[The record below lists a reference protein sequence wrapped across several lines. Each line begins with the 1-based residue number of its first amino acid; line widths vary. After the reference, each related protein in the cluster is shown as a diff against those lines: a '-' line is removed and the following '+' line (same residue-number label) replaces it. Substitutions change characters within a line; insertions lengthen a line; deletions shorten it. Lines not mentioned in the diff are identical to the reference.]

1 MLFRLTRSLLLPL
14 LVALSLSG
22 VASAETRVASWN
34 IRNLGWDN
42 GKDFAALAEVGRYF
56 DLISVQ
62 EVMSEDGISRL
73 EAALEARTGASWD
86 RLCSHLIGR
95 GSYREMYC
103 FTWREDAVSWI
114 EGAVVYTDDR
124 DIFSREPFSAVFETH
139 DRVRFV
145 ATGVHSIYGDSVDLR
160 EAEAR
165 ALRSYH
171 DWLRASFP
179 GLPVLLMGDFN
190 LPPTNPAW
198 APMGD
203 VAYPLIQEG
212 ATTISSVD
220 GRFANLYDNIWV
232 DAGADLPITEYGRV
246 EFPRQILRITH
257 EAARDRVSDHIP
269 VYVTLTSG
277 ASARFEPNDF
287 DGARLA
293 LRTVAAG
300 APQDTVDD
308 VRGPNG
314 TGPIIGNANSK
325 IYHLPGCPSYARVGE
340 RNRTPFATEAE
351 AVAAGYR
358 RAGNC

>member
-1 MLFRLTRSLLLPL
+1 MLSRITCSLLLPL
-14 LVALSLSG
+14 LLALSLG
-22 VASAETRVASWN
+22 EVASAETRVASWN

-42 GKDFAALAEVGRYF
+42 GKDYAALAEVGRYF

-62 EVMSEDGISRL
+62 EVMSEEGIARF
-73 EAALEARTGASWD
+73 EAALEARTGADWD

-103 FTWREDAVSWI
+103 FTWRADAVTWV

-124 DIFSREPFSAVFETH
+124 DLFAREPFSAVFETY

-145 ATGVHSIYGDSVDLR
+145 ATGVHSIYGDSVAVR

-165 ALRSYH
+165 ALRAYH

-190 LPPTNPAW
+190 LAPTNPAW
-198 APMGD
+198 APMGE

-212 ATTISSVD
+212 ATTLSTID
-220 GRFANLYDNIWV
+220 GRFANIYDNIWV
-232 DAGADLPITEYGRV
+232 DAGVELPVTAFGRV
-246 EFPRQILRITH
+246 EFPHQILRITH
-257 EAARDRVSDHIP
+257 EAARDSVSDHIP
-269 VYVTLTSG
+269 VYVTLSAEG
-277 ASARFEPNDF
+277 SARFAPNDF

-293 LRTVAAG
+293 ARSGRRDAAPVG
-300 APQDTVDD
+300 DPTAQGGELPA
-308 VRGPNG
+308 
-314 TGPIIGNANSK
+314 PIIGNANSK
-325 IYHLPGCPSYARVGE
+325 IYHLPGCPSYDRVGE
-340 RNRTPFATEAE
+340 RNRIPFVTEAE
-351 AVAAGYR
+351 AVAAGFR

>member
-1 MLFRLTRSLLLPL
+1 MFSRLIRVALTSLLATATLIGS
-14 LVALSLSG
+14 A
-22 VASAETRVASWN
+22 AAETRVASWN

-42 GKDFAALAEVGRYF
+42 GKDYAALAEIGRYF

-62 EVMSEDGISRL
+62 EVMSEDGIARL
-73 EAALEARTGASWD
+73 EAALEARTGTDWD

-103 FTWREDAVSWI
+103 FTWRADAVSWV

-124 DIFSREPFSAVFETH
+124 DLFAREPFSAVFETY

-145 ATGVHSIYGDSVDLR
+145 ATGVHSIYGDSVAVR

-198 APMGD
+198 APMGE
-203 VAYPLIQEG
+203 VAYPLIQQG

-232 DAGADLPITEYGRV
+232 NTGEDLPITAFGRV

-257 EAARDRVSDHIP
+257 EQARERVSDHIP
-269 VYVTLTSG
+269 VYVTLSAEG
-277 ASARFEPNDF
+277 SARFAPNDF

-293 LRTVAAG
+293 LRTGSVGVARTVSGDTDGQEVAA
-300 APQDTVDD
+300 PV
-308 VRGPNG
+308 
-314 TGPIIGNANSK
+314 IGNARSK
-325 IYHLPGCPSYARVGE
+325 IYHLPGCHSYDRVGE

>member
-1 MLFRLTRSLLLPL
+1 MVFRITRNLLSSL
-14 LVALSLSG
+14 LVALSLVG

-42 GKDFAALAEVGRYF
+42 GKDYAALAEVGRYF

-62 EVMSEDGISRL
+62 EVMSEEGIARFQ
-73 EAALEARTGASWD
+73 AALEARTGTSWD

-232 DAGADLPITEYGRV
+232 DADQDLPITEYGRV

-269 VYVTLTSG
+269 VYVTLASG

-293 LRTVAAG
+293 LRTGAAG
-300 APQDTVDD
+300 AAQDAADD
-308 VRGPNG
+308 VSAQNG
-314 TGPIIGNANSK
+314 TGPIIGNANSR

>member
-1 MLFRLTRSLLLPL
+1 MFIRITRSLLLL
-14 LVALSLSG
+14 LLIALSFAG
-22 VASAETRVASWN
+22 AASAETRVASWN

-42 GKDFAALAEVGRYF
+42 GKDYAALAEVGRYF

-62 EVMSEDGISRL
+62 EVMSEDGIARL
-73 EAALEARTGASWD
+73 ETALEARTGASWD
-86 RLCSHLIGR
+86 RLCSQLIGR

-103 FTWREDAVSWI
+103 FIWRDDTVSWV
-114 EGAVVYTDDR
+114 EGAVVYIDDR
-124 DIFSREPFSAVFETH
+124 DVFAREPFSAVFETH

-145 ATGVHSIYGDSVDLR
+145 ATGVHSIYGDSVEVR
-160 EAEAR
+160 EAEAG

-171 DWLRASFP
+171 DWLNATFP

-198 APMGD
+198 APMGE

-212 ATTISSVD
+212 ATTISSKD

-232 DAGADLPITEYGRV
+232 NTGVDLPITEFGRV
-246 EFPRQILRITH
+246 EFPHQILRITH

-269 VYVTLTSG
+269 VYVTLASG
-277 ASARFEPNDF
+277 ASARFDQNDF

-293 LRTVAAG
+293 LRNGAAS
-300 APQDTVDD
+300 APQANAED
-308 VRGPNG
+308 VSVPQG

-325 IYHLPGCPSYARVGE
+325 VYHLPGCPSYARVGE

>member
-1 MLFRLTRSLLLPL
+1 MFFRIARPLLLTL
-14 LVALSLSG
+14 LVTLSLVG
-22 VASAETRVASWN
+22 AASAETRVASWN

-42 GKDFAALAEVGRYF
+42 GKDYAALAEVGRYF

-62 EVMSEDGISRL
+62 EVMSEEGISRF

-103 FTWREDAVSWI
+103 FTWRQDAVSWV
-114 EGAVVYTDDR
+114 EGAVVYIDDR
-124 DIFSREPFSAVFETH
+124 DLFAREPFSAVFETY

-190 LPPTNPAW
+190 LAPTNPAW
-198 APMGD
+198 APMGE

-212 ATTISSVD
+212 GTTLSTID

-232 DAGADLPITEYGRV
+232 DAGVNLPITEFGRV
-246 EFPRQILRITH
+246 EFAHQILGITH
-257 EAARDRVSDHIP
+257 EEARDRVSDHIP
-269 VYVTLTSG
+269 VYVTLEAG
-277 ASARFEPNDF
+277 ASARFDPNDF
-287 DGARLA
+287 DGARIA
-293 LRTVAAG
+293 LRTGSAG
-300 APQDTVDD
+300 APQAAPDD
-308 VRGPNG
+308 VRGPDG

-351 AVAAGYR
+351 AVAAGFR
-358 RAGNC
+358 PARNC

>member
-1 MLFRLTRSLLLPL
+1 MFFRLTRSVLLPL
-14 LVALSLSG
+14 LIAFSFG
-22 VASAETRVASWN
+22 PVASADTRVASWN

-42 GKDFAALAEVGRYF
+42 GKDYAALAEVGRTF

-62 EVMSEDGISRL
+62 EVMSEEGIIRF
-73 EAALEARTGASWD
+73 EAALEARTGADWD

-103 FTWREDAVSWI
+103 FTWRADAVSWV

-124 DIFSREPFSAVFETH
+124 DLFAREPFSAVFETY

-145 ATGVHSIYGDSVDLR
+145 ATGVHSIYGDSVDVR

-165 ALRSYH
+165 ALRAYH

-190 LPPTNPAW
+190 LAPTNPAW
-198 APMGD
+198 APMGE

-220 GRFANLYDNIWV
+220 GRFANLYDNVWV
-232 DAGADLPITEYGRV
+232 DAGVALPITEYGRV
-246 EFPRQILRITH
+246 EFPHLILGITH
-257 EAARDRVSDHIP
+257 EEARDRVSDHIP
-269 VYVTLTSG
+269 VYVTLSAEG
-277 ASARFEPNDF
+277 SARFAPNDF
-287 DGARLA
+287 
-293 LRTVAAG
+293 AG
-300 APQDTVDD
+300 AQLAAPVGYPPPQGGELPV
-308 VRGPNG
+308 
-314 TGPIIGNANSK
+314 PIIGNARSK
-325 IYHLPGCPSYARVGE
+325 IYHLPGCPSYERVGE
-340 RNRTPFATEAE
+340 RNRTPFVTEAE
-351 AVAAGYR
+351 AVAAGFR

>member
-1 MLFRLTRSLLLPL
+1 MFSRFTRSIL
-14 LVALSLSG
+14 LSLLIPLSCVG
-22 VASAETRVASWN
+22 TVSAETRVASWN

-42 GKDFAALAEVGRYF
+42 GKDYESLAEVGRYF

-62 EVMSEDGISRL
+62 EVMSEDGIARF
-73 EAALEARTGASWD
+73 EAALEARTGSDWD

-103 FTWREDAVSWI
+103 FTWRTDAVSWV

-124 DIFSREPFSAVFETH
+124 DLFAREPFSAVFETY

-145 ATGVHSIYGDSVDLR
+145 ATGVHSIYGDSVAVR

-190 LPPTNPAW
+190 LAPTNPAW
-198 APMGD
+198 APMGE
-203 VAYPLIQEG
+203 VAYPLIQDG

-220 GRFANLYDNIWV
+220 GRFANLYDNVWV
-232 DAGADLPITEYGRV
+232 EVNEELPLTGYGRV
-246 EFPRQILRITH
+246 EFPHQILGISH
-257 EAARDRVSDHIP
+257 EEARERVSDHVP
-269 VYVTLTSG
+269 VYVTLEAG
-277 ASARFEPNDF
+277 ASVRFAPNDF
-287 DGARLA
+287 EGARNA
-293 LRTVAAG
+293 LRAG
-300 APQDTVDD
+300 AD
-308 VRGPNG
+308 VAPPSLTDPADEADGVEPV
-314 TGPIIGNANSK
+314 IGNANSR

-340 RNRTPFATEAE
+340 RNRVPFATEAE